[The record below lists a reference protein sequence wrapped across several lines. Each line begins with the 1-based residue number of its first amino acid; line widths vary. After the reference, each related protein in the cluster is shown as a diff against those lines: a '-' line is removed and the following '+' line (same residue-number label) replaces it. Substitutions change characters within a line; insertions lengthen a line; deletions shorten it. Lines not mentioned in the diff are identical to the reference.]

1 MKALVFDTE
10 ATGLISSRLLKHEQL
25 PEVIE
30 FYGAVCNFT
39 KAGKFKIEQELELLI
54 KPANM
59 IQEYKTGKHNIAKI
73 TGITNAMLVAAP
85 TFKDV
90 ANQIFSML
98 EAAPLAIAHNISYD
112 TEVLTIEAE
121 RLGYQIKW
129 PQRLCTV
136 EATTYLRGDR
146 LKLSELHELLFKEKF
161 AGAHRAKV
169 DVQALIRCCAELH
182 KQGVI

>member
-30 FYGAVCNFT
+30 FYGAVVAFN
-39 KAGKFKIEQELELLI
+39 KNGKHKIEHELELLI

-59 IQEYKTGKHNIAKI
+59 IQEYKQGKHNIAKI
-73 TGITNAMLVAAP
+73 TGITNAMLVGAP
-85 TFKDV
+85 PFKDV
-90 ANQIFSML
+90 ASQIFGML
-98 EAAPLAIAHNISYD
+98 EEAPLAIAHNVSYD
-112 TEVLTIEAE
+112 TEVLNIEAE
-121 RLGYQIKW
+121 RMGYAIKW
-129 PQRLCTV
+129 PKRLCTV
-136 EATTYLRGDR
+136 EATAYMRGDR

-182 KQGVI
+182 KQGII